1 MVQSTNSSIDPKVD
15 CTVTN
20 DGTKLSCKDTVQMTT
35 RGIASLVIKCQTH
48 NYAVQKT
55 TSSLGAVIGLLVLLE
70 IGTVI
75 VWVVCII
82 VTRKRLS
89 SPPRQRYI

>member
-75 VWVVCII
+75 ALVACT

-89 SPPRQRYI
+89 STPRQRYI